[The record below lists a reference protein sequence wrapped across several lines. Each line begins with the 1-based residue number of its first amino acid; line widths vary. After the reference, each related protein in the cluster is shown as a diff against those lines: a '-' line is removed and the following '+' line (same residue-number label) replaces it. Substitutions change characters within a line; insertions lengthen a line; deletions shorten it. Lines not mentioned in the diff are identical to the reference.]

1 MKFAD
6 FNIGVR
12 LGAGFAA
19 ILTLMVIM
27 AALGLTQLSRVGETA
42 RGVVEVELKKERMTA
57 EWVSNATQNGLR
69 TLAAIKN
76 PDPVMYEMYMRQ
88 IAETVEA
95 NNVLRK
101 QLEELLVRPEGKT
114 KFADAKEKSVNY
126 GKVRD
131 RLLKLREDGVQASQ
145 IEQEVQADFLPARKL
160 YFDSM
165 NDLLQF
171 ERHVIDEAGADIQR
185 VRNSSSILLLGI
197 SLVSVVLGAIFA
209 WRLAQ
214 GITQPLAK
222 AVQLAETVSAGDLT
236 SSLHID
242 SKDEIGKLL
251 RALKAMNDNL
261 AGIVGEVRSGTETIA
276 TASSQIASGNLDL
289 SSRTEE
295 QASSLEETASAMEEL
310 TSTVKQN
317 ADNAQQAN
325 QLAASASGVAVQGG
339 QVVEQVISTMQSISD
354 SSKRIADIIGV
365 IDGIAFQTNIL
376 ALNAAVEAA
385 RAGEQGRGF
394 AVVASEV
401 RNLAQRSANAAKEIK
416 SLITDSVESVE
427 VGSKLVEQA
436 GATMREVVNSVQR
449 VTDIVSEISA
459 ASHEQSTGIEQVNQ
473 AIGQM
478 DEVTQQNAALVEEAA
493 AASQSLQDQAASL
506 AQAVSVFKVSHVQ
519 ARAVAPRAASKP
531 QPVVAK
537 SKVSKSAP
545 PVKAVASLMPASAGS
560 ADEWAEF

>member
-6 FNIGVR
+6 LNIGVR
-12 LGAGFAA
+12 LGVGFSV
-19 ILTLMVIM
+19 ILVLMAIM
-27 AALGLTQLSRVGETA
+27 ATVGLTRISAVGATA
-42 RGVVEVELKKERMTA
+42 QKMAEEDLVKERL
-57 EWVSNATQNGLR
+57 ATQWLGNVKENGVR
-69 TLAAIKN
+69 TLAFLKVS
-76 PDPVMYEMYMRQ
+76 DPATLERY
-88 IAETVEA
+88 
-95 NNVLRK
+95 RK
-101 QLEELLVRPEGKT
+101 QMQDAIAANAALVKKLEPMLQSADGKQKMVVALAKRDEFNNLRDKLIDMRERNVEQSVLDQIVDKEFIPVR
-114 KFADAKEKSVNY
+114 
-126 GKVRD
+126 
-131 RLLKLREDGVQASQ
+131 QA
-145 IEQEVQADFLPARKL
+145 F
-160 YFDSM
+160 YDSM
-165 NDLLQF
+165 DDIVDFQREVLN
-171 ERHVIDEAGADIQR
+171 AANADIQS
-185 VRNSSSILLLGI
+185 VKHSSSLILAILAVVSI
-197 SLVSVVLGAIFA
+197 LVGAMSA
-209 WRLAQ
+209 WRLAL
-214 GITQPLAK
+214 GITRPLGK
-222 AVQLAETVSAGDLT
+222 AVEVAETVAAGDLT
-236 SSLHID
+236 TSVAVD
-242 SKDEIGKLL
+242 SKDEIGQLL
-251 RALKAMNDNL
+251 QALKKMNDNL
-261 AGIVGEVRSGTETIA
+261 AGIVGEVRTGTETIA

-493 AASQSLQDQAASL
+493 AASQSLQDQAVSL

-519 ARAVAPRAASKP
+519 ARAVALRAVSKP
-531 QPVVAK
+531 QPVVK
-537 SKVSKSAP
+537 SKVSRPAP
-545 PVKAVASLMPASAGS
+545 AAKAVAPVMPVSAGS

>member
-519 ARAVAPRAASKP
+519 ARAVAPRAVSKP
-531 QPVVAK
+531 QPVVK
-537 SKVSKSAP
+537 SKVSRSAP
-545 PVKAVASLMPASAGS
+545 AAKAVVPVMPVSAGS

>member
-6 FNIGVR
+6 LKIGVR
-12 LGAGFAA
+12 LGIGYAV
-19 ILTLMVIM
+19 ILLLMAIM
-27 AALGLTQLSRVGETA
+27 AMVGLTRLSAVGATA
-42 RGVVEVELKKERMTA
+42 QKMADEDLVKERLA
-57 EWVSNATQNGLR
+57 SQWLANVKENGVR
-69 TLAAIKN
+69 TLASLKSNDAAMQAIWKKQMS
-76 PDPVMYEMYMRQ
+76 DM
-88 IAETVEA
+88 
-95 NNVLRK
+95 VLVNTELVNK
-101 QLEELLVRPEGKT
+101 LEPLLNSPEGKQ
-114 KFADAKEKSVNY
+114 KFLVAKERRETFNLT
-126 GKVRD
+126 RD
-131 RLLKLREDGVQASQ
+131 RLMEMRAQNVDQATLDRE
-145 IEQEVQADFLPARKL
+145 IEAIFVPARQA
-160 YFDSM
+160 YYDSM
-165 NDLLQF
+165 
-171 ERHVIDEAGADIQR
+171 EDIVDFQR
-185 VRNSSSILLLGI
+185 EILNAANAQIQNVKSSSSIILMVLAV
-197 SLVSVVLGAIFA
+197 VSIVIGAFSA
-209 WRLAQ
+209 WRLAL
-214 GITQPLAK
+214 GITQPLSN
-222 AVQLAETVSAGDLT
+222 AVDLAETVAAGDLT
-236 SSLHID
+236 TSVAVT
-242 SKDEIGKLL
+242 SKDEIGQLL
-251 RALKAMNDNL
+251 QALKKMNDNL
-261 AGIVGEVRSGTETIA
+261 AGIVGEVRTGTETIA
-276 TASSQIASGNLDL
+276 TASSEIASGNLDL

-339 QVVEQVISTMQSISD
+339 QVVEQVIATMQSISD

-416 SLITDSVESVE
+416 SLITDSVESVD
-427 VGSKLVEQA
+427 VGSRLVEQA

-473 AIGQM
+473 AISQM

-519 ARAVAPRAASKP
+519 AKAVAPRAAKKP
-531 QPVVAK
+531 QPVVARA
-537 SKVSKSAP
+537 KVSRPAASA
-545 PVKAVASLMPASAGS
+545 KAVAPVIPASAGS